1 MKVKIC
7 AKCTTQNP
15 ADRTV
20 CRKCGSSL
28 EGVKASRRG
37 HPWKLYLL
45 TLIFFALAI
54 GLLILIKTTLNYI
67 TIGVSAAVSAVLAY
81 LLVWAFTKSARKKK
95 AGNKRSGQ

>member
-7 AKCTTQNP
+7 AKCRTQNP
-15 ADRTV
+15 ADRTA

-45 TLIFFALAI
+45 TVIFFALAI
-54 GLLILIKTTLNYI
+54 GLLIFIKTTMNYI
-67 TIGVSAAVSAVLAY
+67 TIGITAAISAALAY
-81 LLVWAFTKSARKKK
+81 LLIWAFTRSSRKKR
-95 AGNKRSGQ
+95 AGNKRPG